1 MDARNKLMK
10 RYKKGFTLRMVL
22 FVLGMVWTYSAFAI
36 YAEGSNDLSTT
47 LVLIVIFL
55 TFLVSFERVCLD
67 KERRAYWVF
76 GLLLNLPGL
85 LLAFTVY
92 WLRCKSKLKR
102 KSEMRHHKLS

>member
-1 MDARNKLMK
+1 MK
-10 RYKKGFTLRMVL
+10 SYKHFTLRLVL

-36 YAEGSNDLSTT
+36 YAEGSNDLVTT
-47 LVLIVIFL
+47 IILVVIVL
-55 TFLVSFERVCLD
+55 TFLVSIERVCLD
-67 KERRAYWVF
+67 KGRRAYWVF

>member
-1 MDARNKLMK
+1 MK
-10 RYKKGFTLRMVL
+10 SYKHFTLRLVL

-36 YAEGSNDLSTT
+36 YAEGSNDLVTT
-47 LVLIVIFL
+47 IILIVIVL
-55 TFLVSFERVCLD
+55 TFLVSIERVCLD
-67 KERRAYWVF
+67 KGRRAYWVF

>member
-1 MDARNKLMK
+1 MK
-10 RYKKGFTLRMVL
+10 SYKHFTLRLVL

-36 YAEGSNDLSTT
+36 YAEGSNDLVTT
-47 LVLIVIFL
+47 IILIVIVL
-55 TFLVSFERVCLD
+55 TFLVSIERVCLD
-67 KERRAYWVF
+67 KERRIYWVF

-85 LLAFTVY
+85 LLAFIIY

>member
-1 MDARNKLMK
+1 MK
-10 RYKKGFTLRMVL
+10 SYKHFTLRLVL
-22 FVLGMVWTYSAFAI
+22 FVLGMVWIYSAFAI
-36 YAEGSNDLSTT
+36 YAEGSNDLVTT
-47 LVLIVIFL
+47 IILVVIVL
-55 TFLVSFERVCLD
+55 TFLVSIERVCLD
-67 KERRAYWVF
+67 KERRIYWVF

>member
-1 MDARNKLMK
+1 MNKLMK
-10 RYKKGFTLRMVL
+10 RYKKGLNLRIVL

-47 LVLIVIFL
+47 LILIVIVL

-67 KERRAYWVF
+67 KGRRAYWMF

-102 KSEMRHHKLS
+102 E

>member
-1 MDARNKLMK
+1 MNKLMK
-10 RYKKGFTLRMVL
+10 RYKKGLNLRIVL

-47 LVLIVIFL
+47 LILIVIVL
-55 TFLVSFERVCLD
+55 TFLVSIERVCLD
-67 KERRAYWVF
+67 KGRRAYWMF

-102 KSEMRHHKLS
+102 E

>member
-1 MDARNKLMK
+1 MK
-10 RYKKGFTLRMVL
+10 IYKHFTLRLVL
-22 FVLGMVWTYSAFAI
+22 FVLGMVWIYSAFAI
-36 YAEGSNDLSTT
+36 YAEGSNDLVTT
-47 LVLIVIFL
+47 IILVVIVL
-55 TFLVSFERVCLD
+55 TFLVSIERVCLD
-67 KERRAYWVF
+67 KERRIYWVF

>member
-1 MDARNKLMK
+1 MK
-10 RYKKGFTLRMVL
+10 SYKHFTLRLVL
-22 FVLGMVWTYSAFAI
+22 FVLGMVWIYSAFAI
-36 YAEGSNDLSTT
+36 YAEGSNDLVTT
-47 LVLIVIFL
+47 IILIVIVL
-55 TFLVSFERVCLD
+55 TFLVSIERVCLD
-67 KERRAYWVF
+67 KGRRAYWVF